1 MIVYP
6 NNWNEIGKPIE
17 TKDIELCIKQI
28 LNQLSCNCLA
38 FSGGLD
44 SSLMLYFMLRRF
56 EKVQAFTIGN
66 SEDHPDV
73 KYSKLVVNNF
83 EVDRITHNNFEV
95 GRTTHR
101 IYIPIQKE
109 INEEKDQNRDFEGDK
124 AQRLFYKFVSKYTD
138 EIISCDGIDEFMC
151 GYYGHQVPQTEQAY
165 YEYIRRLRFEQL
177 EPLNRNSMEVNVYL
191 PYLDF
196 GLLSLLSQIPT
207 YEKVNKEQRKIPMIE
222 MARGKIPDKVI
233 ERWKYGFCDA
243 LKIKKAKNEN

>member
-1 MIVYP
+1 MIAYP
-6 NNWNEIGKPIE
+6 NNWSEIGKPIE
-17 TKDIELCIKQI
+17 IKDIELCIKQI

-83 EVDRITHNNFEV
+83 EVGRI
-95 GRTTHR
+95 THR
-101 IYIPIQKE
+101 IYIPTQKE
-109 INEEKDQNRDFEGDK
+109 LDEEKDQTRDFEGDK
-124 AQRLFYKFVSKYTD
+124 AQRLFYKFVGKYTD
-138 EIISCDGIDEFMC
+138 EIISGDGIDEFMC

-165 YEYIRRLRFEQL
+165 YKFVGRLRSEQL
-177 EPLNRNSMEVNVYL
+177 EPLNRNSLGIDVYL

-207 YEKVNKEQRKIPMIE
+207 YEKVDKEQRKKPMIE
-222 MARGKIPDKVI
+222 IAKDKIPDAIVD
-233 ERWKYGFCDA
+233 RWKYGFCDA